1 VIKSFRHLPPWLRE
15 SAGAPVVLFRF
26 FPDKVLAIAAVAP
39 VLSSLHLCNKA
50 WLGLTQTP
58 KENLSAHFP
67 ISSSVR
73 SLGQQSSRQRWGVA
87 ERGPSLW
94 SLKLFAFL

>member
-26 FPDKVLAIAAVAP
+26 FPDKVLTIAAVAP
-39 VLSSLHLCNKA
+39 VLSSPYLCNKA

-73 SLGQQSSRQRWGVA
+73 SPGQQSSRQRWGVA
-87 ERGPSLW
+87 ERGPSLQ
-94 SLKLFAFL
+94 SLKLFAF